1 MRPLFI
7 IALLFQLQLFAQP
20 ATRDAE
26 RLAMH
31 FLEQGEFEK
40 ANLYFEEVY
49 PRNEEYWYPHYLKSL
64 IGAKELAKAEKI
76 TKKLIRQVR
85 YSTPYYVY
93 LGQIYGLEGDK
104 KKEQE
109 CYDKAIKEV
118 SPTPDGVHQ
127 LGQLFVELKSFDYAI
142 NTYNKGYKLTN
153 YPFFYEKAEVYRQK
167 NDLVSMINEYLD
179 ALEYRETELQVV
191 QMQLQN
197 SLGYDDETG
206 GMKNPLLR
214 QELQKRIEKSPDKI
228 VLSEFL
234 IFLLIQQ
241 KDFDGAYVHCRALD
255 KRLKEDGQRVYNLG
269 KICQSNS
276 RWESAAKCYEYL
288 LSKGNSSVYYNA
300 ALVDLV
306 NVEYLSITAK
316 VNPPV
321 AELKKVETRLQ
332 STWKQYGHTELG
344 LNVAKNLASL
354 QAFYLGQPD
363 TAAVILNEIIND
375 PAVSLNRKAEFKLML
390 GDVYILTGA
399 LWDASLLYSQV
410 EKAFKFETIGHEA
423 KFRNAYM
430 SYYAG
435 EFKWAKTQ
443 ADVLKGS
450 VEKLIANDALELS
463 LIISDAIGVDTNAA
477 PLKMFAAAELL
488 IKQGRF
494 KEAMVKM
501 DSINLVFNNHT
512 LGDDIFYKK
521 AEIYRKTGL
530 FSDAEKMYKN
540 ILEYYPTGLYGDNAQ
555 MQLALLYEND
565 LKDVTKASEAYSD
578 MLTKY
583 PGSVF
588 TVEARKRYRLLRG
601 DNIN

>member
-93 LGQIYGLEGDK
+93 LGQIYGLEGEK

-288 LSKGNSSVYYNA
+288 LTKGHSSVYYNA

-306 NVEYLSITAK
+306 NVEYLAITAK

-521 AEIYRKTGL
+521 AEIYRKMGL

>member
-588 TVEARKRYRLLRG
+588 TVEARKRYRMLRG

>member
-1 MRPLFI
+1 
-7 IALLFQLQLFAQP
+7 
-20 ATRDAE
+20 
-26 RLAMH
+26 MH

-109 CYDKAIKEV
+109 CFDKAIKEV

-127 LGQLFVELKSFDYAI
+127 LGRLFVELKSFDYAI

-588 TVEARKRYRLLRG
+588 TVEARKRYRMLRG

>member
-93 LGQIYGLEGDK
+93 LGQIFGLEGDK

-206 GMKNPLLR
+206 GMRNPLLR

-288 LSKGNSSVYYNA
+288 LTKGHSSVYYNA
-300 ALVDLV
+300 ALVGLV
-306 NVEYLSITAK
+306 NVEYLAITAK